1 MARRKTEVFSM
12 SFLDCITCAFGSVVL
27 VYVLI
32 NARGGL
38 RQVAESRSRQAEVT
52 QLEEQVLQGYQNLM
66 ALRNS
71 MVQTDAERVRTE
83 GLGERVLAETEQ
95 TKVQLADADKQTLSR
110 REAIERLKAD
120 LKSLEEGTRRLE
132 GASERADASGTRVRG
147 FVGDGDRQYLTGLRV
162 GGKRILIMVDA
173 SASMLDETVVNVLRM
188 RNMSDVRKLMSEKW
202 RRTQS
207 TVDWLAAQLPADS
220 DFQIYAFNTKVW
232 PLLEGTAG
240 HWQKVS
246 DPEALNKALSNL
258 RKTVPKDGTSLENA
272 FVAMNE
278 LTPAADNVIL
288 ITDGLPTQGATPPLL
303 KKTVDGDDRL
313 KFFERAIGRYPKS
326 VPLNVILMPMEGDPS
341 APSAFWLA
349 SRRTGGSF
357 MSPSKD
363 WP

>member
-38 RQVAESRSRQAEVT
+38 RHQNENRELQAEVT
-52 QLEEQVLQGYQNLM
+52 KLEEQVLEGYQNLVV
-66 ALRNS
+66 LKNS
-71 MVQTDAERVRTE
+71 LVQTDAEKVRTE
-83 GLGERVLAETEQ
+83 GMGERVLAETEQ
-95 TKVQLADADKQTLSR
+95 LKVQLADSDKETLSR

-120 LKSLEEGTRRLE
+120 LKSLEEGNRRLE
-132 GASERADASGTRVRG
+132 GASERPDTSGTRVRG
-147 FVGDGDRQYLTGLRV
+147 FTGEGDRQYLTGLKV
-162 GGKRILIMVDA
+162 GGKHILIMVDA

-188 RNMSDVRKLMSEKW
+188 RNMSEARKLLSEKW
-202 RRTQS
+202 RRTVS
-207 TVDWLAAQLPADS
+207 TVEWIVAQMPLDS
-220 DFQIYAFNTKVW
+220 DYQLYAFNTQTWSLK
-232 PLLEGTAG
+232 EGTMG
-240 HWQKVS
+240 QWLKVN
-246 DPEALNKALSNL
+246 DPNALGDGINVL

-272 FVAMNE
+272 FIALNA
-278 LTPAADNVIL
+278 LNPKPDNVIL
-288 ITDGLPTQGATPPLL
+288 ITDGLPTQGTSAPLIR
-303 KKTVDGDDRL
+303 KTIDGDDRL
-313 KFFERAIGRYPKS
+313 KLFERAIAKYPKA

-357 MSPSKD
+357 ISPSKD